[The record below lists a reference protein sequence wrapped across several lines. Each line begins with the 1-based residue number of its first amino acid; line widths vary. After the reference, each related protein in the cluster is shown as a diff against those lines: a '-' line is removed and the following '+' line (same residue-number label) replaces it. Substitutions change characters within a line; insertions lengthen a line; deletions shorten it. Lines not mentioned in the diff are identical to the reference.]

1 MSMNTSTSVVSI
13 SGEKLSTAA
22 RVFHGS
28 SIHSS
33 APMSPTRERM
43 DEVVAP
49 AASTDVL
56 VQLRSNLAQLEELH
70 ARLRFVMSEV
80 SYLLKRD

>member
-1 MSMNTSTSVVSI
+1 MNMNTSTSVVSI
-13 SGEKLSTAA
+13 TGEKLSAA
-22 RVFHGS
+22 SRVFQAS
-28 SIHSS
+28 HSPLTHS
-33 APMSPTRERM
+33 NTRDRIE
-43 DEVVAP
+43 EGVAS